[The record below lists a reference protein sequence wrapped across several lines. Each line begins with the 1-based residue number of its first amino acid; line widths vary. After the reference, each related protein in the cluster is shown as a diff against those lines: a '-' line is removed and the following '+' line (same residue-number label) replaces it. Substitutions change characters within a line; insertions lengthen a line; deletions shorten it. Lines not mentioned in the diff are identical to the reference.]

1 MPPRRPPARPNRTG
15 RASALLVLSVLAN
28 LGLIGWVAY
37 TSPLKDK
44 LPALG
49 SEPPPP
55 VPVATAG
62 TGPIGA
68 LGRVQPVGGVIA
80 VFGPPG
86 DRVLRFKDGLA
97 LGTPVK
103 AGEELGELSGDRER
117 QLAVDALTAQLNEAV
132 KLKRAIEATRAAGV
146 QAVRAEVEQARAKA
160 DADVAAAE
168 AKINVAGLQRKRGET
183 ELNRLRQAKADNVPI
198 SAQELLAAE
207 TLVQQAAEELA
218 AARKGLAAAA
228 VQREKAEAAAKAKEA
243 SVQAEADRGL
253 AQVPVDSLK
262 AQLSA
267 AELKLAD
274 AKLRAAATGRVVKL
288 NAHPGDT
295 LSTLPV
301 LQIADTDQMAVIAEV
316 YETQIAQLRDWL
328 KQTGGRPVDVDID
341 ARVLGGLDAA
351 PHKGTATLAGVA
363 PMIAKNQ
370 VFALGP
376 REDADR
382 RVVEVEVRLTPA
394 AAAAMADFIGLQV
407 RVTFNPPR

>member
-1 MPPRRPPARPNRTG
+1 M
-15 RASALLVLSVLAN
+15 
-28 LGLIGWVAY
+28 
-37 TSPLKDK
+37 
-44 LPALG
+44 
-49 SEPPPP
+49 
-55 VPVATAG
+55 
-62 TGPIGA
+62 
-68 LGRVQPVGGVIA
+68 
-80 VFGPPG
+80 
-86 DRVLRFKDGLA
+86 
-97 LGTPVK
+97 
-103 AGEELGELSGDRER
+103 
-117 QLAVDALTAQLNEAV
+117 DALTAQVAEAA
-132 KLKRAIEATRAAGV
+132 KLKQAIEATRAAGV
-146 QAVRAEVEQARAKA
+146 QALRAEVEQARAKA
-160 DADVAAAE
+160 DADVAAAQ
-168 AKINVAGLQRKRGET
+168 AKINVAELQRKRGET
-183 ELNRLRQAKADNVPI
+183 ELNRLRQAKADNAPI

-218 AARKGLAAAA
+218 AARKGLAAAG
-228 VQREKAEAAAKAKEA
+228 VQREKAEAAAKAKDA

-253 AQVPVDSLK
+253 AQVPEASLK
-262 AQLSA
+262 AQLA
-267 AELKLAD
+267 AARLKLAD
-274 AKLRAAATGRVVKL
+274 AKLLATATGRVVKV

-301 LQIADTDQMAVIAEV
+301 LQVADTDQMAVIAEV
-316 YETQIAQLRDWL
+316 YETQIAQLRDWM